1 MSEKKEKNYWPHG
14 IVAILM
20 GVVVLIIYTINF
32 ATNAKVQDE
41 IAFFQDHHA
50 VDLNINEI
58 QIAQAEFEKKYSFMP
73 LTQKLE
79 MGENTL
85 RFKVLNNDSEAV
97 SQIGAKILLTRPH
110 TNVDNQ
116 DLDMDSLNQ
125 GIVTTNAFNI
135 AKKGRWKVQY
145 FIQVGEDK
153 GYFSQDIN
161 TSM

>member
-41 IAFFQDHHA
+41 MAFFQDHHA
-50 VDLNINEI
+50 VDLGINEI
-58 QIAQAEFEKKYSFMP
+58 QIAQVAFDKKYTFIP
-73 LTQKLE
+73 LTKKFE
-79 MGENTL
+79 IGENVL
-85 RFKVLNNDSEAV
+85 KFKVLKKNSEPV
-97 SQIGAKILLTRPH
+97 DELGAKILLTRPH
-110 TNVDNQ
+110 TNEQNQ
-116 DLDMDSLNQ
+116 DLNMVSLDR
-125 GIVTTNAFNI
+125 GVVTSNAFSIEN
-135 AKKGRWKVQY
+135 KGRWKVQY
-145 FIQVGEDK
+145 FIQVGKDR